1 MDGVKSVWCQ
11 PADIKLDMTHVPS
24 CRNVISI
31 KHAAIV
37 VFLVLPQNNCIYSF
51 SAYNEPRVYS

>member
-37 VFLVLPQNNCIYSF
+37 VFVVFLVLPQNNCIYSF
-51 SAYNEPRVYS
+51 SA